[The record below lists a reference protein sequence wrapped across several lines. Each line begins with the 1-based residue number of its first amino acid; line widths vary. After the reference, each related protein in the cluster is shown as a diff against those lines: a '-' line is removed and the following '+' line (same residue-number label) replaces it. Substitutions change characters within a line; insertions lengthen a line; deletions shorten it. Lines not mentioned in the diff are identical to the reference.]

1 MAGWP
6 VAGWPGGRVAG
17 WPHGRVAGW
26 PGGRVAGWPGGRV
39 AGWPDGR
46 MAGWPG
52 GRVAGWPGGRAH
64 KKSIVG
70 LESTGCFP
78 GINSSEAIKRL
89 RAMSLPSVFFP
100 GEKVQWW

>member
-17 WPHGRVAGW
+17 WPGGRMAGW
-26 PGGRVAGWPGGRV
+26 PDGRV

-64 KKSIVG
+64 KKSIVITWHVRKKQLFVGPTPLNIYVFVKLDTFPQG
-70 LESTGCFP
+70 LSEHKTNMKPPST
-78 GINSSEAIKRL
+78 N
-89 RAMSLPSVFFP
+89 V
-100 GEKVQWW
+100 